1 MNRMEKNKKL
11 RDELRQSEQ
20 HANRFARKTR
30 NRHEEQAHHFEEDTH
45 RNVENSYENQQQ
57 IYQKQPQHHHEHH
70 QNVHSTKK
78 LPKKHHPFRKL
89 FVLLLLVV
97 LGAGAYSVYGYQK
110 RVQ

>member
-70 QNVHSTKK
+70 HFLKHKLDIVQHS
-78 LPKKHHPFRKL
+78 LIL
-89 FVLLLLVV
+89 Q
-97 LGAGAYSVYGYQK
+97 YQCGSC
-110 RVQ
+110 RQCRHIPQALN

>member
-57 IYQKQPQHHHEHH
+57 IYQKQPNIIMNITKMCILLRSYEK
-70 QNVHSTKK
+70 NIIHSESY
-78 LPKKHHPFRKL
+78 L
-89 FVLLLLVV
+89 FS
-97 LGAGAYSVYGYQK
+97 YF
-110 RVQ
+110 

>member
-78 LPKKHHPFRKL
+78 LRKKHHPFRKL
-89 FVLLLLVV
+89 FVLLLL
-97 LGAGAYSVYGYQK
+97 S
-110 RVQ
+110 